1 MPPMILSNLE
11 SMEDENLI
19 FDVSENDFVEK
30 VIEKSENITVLVDFW
45 APWCGPCKQLTP
57 LLEEVTK
64 EADGAVC
71 LAKINIDE
79 NKQLSTQMRIQS
91 IPTVVAFNKKQ
102 IADGFQGVLP
112 KTKIIKFIEKVTN
125 KPFPQNKKEFYNSVK
140 KLINKN
146 NFEEAVSNIED
157 FLSEN
162 SNDTEAISL
171 YIECLS
177 GLNRF
182 KDTKNLIDSLSD
194 PLIADQN
201 IQKAINKYK
210 MLESAS
216 KEPSTEVL
224 LLNYNKQPD
233 NIENLFILCDKYFFE
248 KQYEKAF
255 DLLLSNYSKSKNNKK
270 DKIRKIL
277 LKYFDALGS
286 SHEQT
291 NLYRRKLSSLL
302 FS

>member
-1 MPPMILSNLE
+1 MLPMILSNLE

-19 FDVSENDFVEK
+19 FDVGENDFVKK

-57 LLEEVTK
+57 LLEEVIK

-140 KLINKN
+140 
-146 NFEEAVSNIED
+146 F
-157 FLSEN
+157 
-162 SNDTEAISL
+162 
-171 YIECLS
+171 
-177 GLNRF
+177 
-182 KDTKNLIDSLSD
+182 
-194 PLIADQN
+194 
-201 IQKAINKYK
+201 
-210 MLESAS
+210 
-216 KEPSTEVL
+216 
-224 LLNYNKQPD
+224 
-233 NIENLFILCDKYFFE
+233 
-248 KQYEKAF
+248 
-255 DLLLSNYSKSKNNKK
+255 
-270 DKIRKIL
+270 
-277 LKYFDALGS
+277 
-286 SHEQT
+286 
-291 NLYRRKLSSLL
+291 
-302 FS
+302 